1 MTSRTI
7 VVAACFVLLAAAMI
21 AFGASAQT
29 SVEQCMAGCGDSWRA
44 CEGVGDGRDCS
55 GPRTSCQ
62 DACQYSGGG
71 GGTKPPKFGA
81 FAYSSSAR
89 AYGSSSDYPDRARA
103 EAEALRRCQQ
113 IAAGCEVILWFY
125 NNCGSLATTA
135 DGTFGSGYGAAK
147 YLAEGFA
154 LQGCRQQGGGD
165 DCVVQKT
172 ICTGM

>member
-7 VVAACFVLLAAAMI
+7 VVAACFVLLAAAML
-21 AFGASAQT
+21 AVDAGAQT
-29 SVEQCMAGCGDSWRA
+29 AVEQCMAGCGDAARA

-55 GPRTSCQ
+55 TPRSSCQ
-62 DACQYSGGG
+62 SECQYSGGG
-71 GGTKPPKFGA
+71 GGTRPAKFGA

-89 AYGSSSDYPDRARA
+89 AHGDSYDYPDRASA
-103 EAEALRRCQQ
+103 EAAALRSCQQ

-125 NNCGSLATTA
+125 NNCGSLAATA
-135 DGTFGSGYGAAK
+135 DGTYGSGYGASK
-147 YLAEGFA
+147 YLAEGYA

-165 DCVVQKT
+165 GCVVQRT